1 MEPREVWNWVWNCC
15 HLICYRTLE
24 TGGGGLNHAGHSPLA
39 ANHAANDKWKIRL
52 PLVTMASQGQDLTR
66 IANTNKRRHCCL
78 SEEPSAQ
85 SPAPFWTKQKKRRLD
100 ASLSDALWNMT
111 LDGWLERKHRGG
123 LQLWR
128 SDEKWSKGSRQQASR
143 WPLLLRQMLVTRWNS
158 TSKQRSVFPAGATTR
173 NISI

>member
-52 PLVTMASQGQDLTR
+52 PLITMASQGQDLTR
-66 IANTNKRRHCCL
+66 IANTNKRRHCHL
-78 SEEPSAQ
+78 SEEPSVQ
-85 SPAPFWTKQKKRRLD
+85 SSFWTNQKKEAPAGCEPELRPR
-100 ASLSDALWNMT
+100 NMT
-111 LDGWLERKHRGG
+111 LDGWLEQKHQGG

-143 WPLLLRQMLVTRWNS
+143 WPLLPRQMLVTRWNS